1 MADDW
6 QSEDK
11 ASPESMRKLKELL
24 SHPDNQLCADCRA
37 PHPKWASTNI
47 GVFICIKCSGVH
59 RSLGVDISRVI
70 SLTLDTWTDD
80 QVELM
85 LAVGG
90 NDAANATYEAYAP
103 HNSRPPSNASVQQR
117 SDWIRRKYEDQEFLT
132 PSLRIGSSVTM
143 KHSRLSS
150 IDSNSSETNTHSD
163 DSSLNPKPPTSHS
176 GKPKLTES
184 NSNRQRPSRSSTM
197 PPLDRIN
204 SGMVEFIGLLKI
216 MVLKGRDLA
225 VRDVLTS
232 DPYVK
237 AILGW
242 QQVFDYDT
250 FSADDI
256 MGEAE
261 VDVNPMVEAARMY
274 EGVEI
279 EVGRR
284 QIGKWLATSDNAL
297 VRDSE
302 IWLSNGRVTQEMS
315 LKLQHVES
323 GELDIALEWVPLTQ

>member
-1 MADDW
+1 M
-6 QSEDK
+6 
-11 ASPESMRKLKELL
+11 
-24 SHPDNQLCADCRA
+24 
-37 PHPKWASTNI
+37 
-47 GVFICIKCSGVH
+47 
-59 RSLGVDISRVI
+59 
-70 SLTLDTWTDD
+70 
-80 QVELM
+80 
-85 LAVGG
+85 
-90 NDAANATYEAYAP
+90 
-103 HNSRPPSNASVQQR
+103 
-117 SDWIRRKYEDQEFLT
+117 
-132 PSLRIGSSVTM
+132 
-143 KHSRLSS
+143 
-150 IDSNSSETNTHSD
+150 
-163 DSSLNPKPPTSHS
+163 
-176 GKPKLTES
+176 
-184 NSNRQRPSRSSTM
+184 
-197 PPLDRIN
+197 
-204 SGMVEFIGLLKI
+204 
-216 MVLKGRDLA
+216 
-225 VRDVLTS
+225 
-232 DPYVK
+232 
-237 AILGW
+237 